1 MSSLLEHTQEALA
14 PDYKVERTIASGG
27 MGTVFLG
34 RDQRLERPV
43 AIKVLREEIATAV
56 AVQRFIQ
63 EAQHL
68 ASLNHRN
75 IVRVHDAGEAD
86 NLVYYV
92 MDYVDGETL
101 EDRLER
107 GPLSL
112 AETLRLGRELLS
124 ALELAHR
131 NRIVHRDIK
140 PSNVF
145 LSGGRAMLAD
155 FGIAHTL
162 DASTALT
169 GPGQFVGTIE
179 YMAPEQLRRQA
190 ISSRTDLYAVALVLY
205 EARTG
210 RSWLPLTDPDKGDWA
225 GVQAPLRRALSRA
238 LQLDPEQRWN

>member
-1 MSSLLEHTQEALA
+1 MSSLLERIQEALA
-14 PDYKVERTIASGG
+14 PDYRVERTIASGG

-112 AETLRLGRELLS
+112 TETLRLGRQLLS

-131 NRIVHRDIK
+131 NRVVHRDIK

-145 LSGGRAMLAD
+145 SPVARRCSQTSASPIRSMNRPASPHQVSCWARSHTWPRSSSGTRPSPPAL
-155 FGIAHTL
+155 I
-162 DASTALT
+162 ST
-169 GPGQFVGTIE
+169 P
-179 YMAPEQLRRQA
+179 
-190 ISSRTDLYAVALVLY
+190 
-205 EARTG
+205 
-210 RSWLPLTDPDKGDWA
+210 
-225 GVQAPLRRALSRA
+225 
-238 LQLDPEQRWN
+238 